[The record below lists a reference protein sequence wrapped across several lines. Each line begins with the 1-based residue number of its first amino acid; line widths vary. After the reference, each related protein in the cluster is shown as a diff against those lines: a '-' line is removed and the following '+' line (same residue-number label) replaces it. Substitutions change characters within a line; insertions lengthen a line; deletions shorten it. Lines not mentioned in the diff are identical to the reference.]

1 MMIGWRITESENKI
15 INCIFLYYDLIWYD
29 TINISK
35 KTLNQLNLNDMNL
48 YAYAFNLRI
57 YLIIHPICYIKH
69 NLIW

>member
-48 YAYAFNLRI
+48 YAYAFN
-57 YLIIHPICYIKH
+57 
-69 NLIW
+69 